1 VSNRPR
7 PPCPALSRTIAT
19 TTTTIPEMD
28 RPATDC
34 LGDGPNMELQN
45 VNTITSHL
53 DARVR

>member
-7 PPCPALSRTIAT
+7 PPALSRTIAT